1 MQPMRERYR
10 KFPEWVHKMSN
21 RGPENRLTLRGPLT
35 VAACE
40 VIHAEFVAADQRG
53 LDIVV
58 DWEADAEVDVAFLQ
72 LLISAER
79 SAARA
84 GRAIALG
91 APPSGALA
99 SALRSAGFAPPPGAV
114 ALKDIFSLNAGRQP

>member
-1 MQPMRERYR
+1 
-10 KFPEWVHKMSN
+10 MSN
-21 RGPENRLTLRGPLT
+21 PSLENRVTLRGPLT

-40 VIHAEFVAADQRG
+40 AIQAELVAAEQRG

-58 DWEADAEVDVAFLQ
+58 DWEPEAEVDVAFLQ

-84 GRAIALG
+84 GRAVALR
-91 APPSGALA
+91 APPSGGLAAALA
-99 SALRSAGFAPPPGAV
+99 SAGFAPPPGAV
-114 ALKDIFSLNAGRQP
+114 ALKDIFSLNAGRSP

>member
-1 MQPMRERYR
+1 
-10 KFPEWVHKMSN
+10 MSN
-21 RGPENRLTLRGPLT
+21 PGPENRIALRGPLT

-40 VIHAEFVAADQRG
+40 IIHAELVAAEQRG
-53 LDIVV
+53 LDVIV
-58 DWEADAEVDVAFLQ
+58 DWEAEAEVDVAFLQ

-79 SAARA
+79 SASRA

-91 APPSGALA
+91 APPCGGLA